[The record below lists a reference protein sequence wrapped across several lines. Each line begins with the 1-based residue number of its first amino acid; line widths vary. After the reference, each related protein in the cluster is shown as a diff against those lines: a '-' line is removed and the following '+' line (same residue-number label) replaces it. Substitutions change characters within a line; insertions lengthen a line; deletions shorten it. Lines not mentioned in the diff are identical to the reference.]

1 MNSKDVGSAPEGRA
15 SAGRFNQK
23 MRTRRA
29 LVEAVRELVRQGER
43 PTVAKAARL
52 ALVSDATAYRY
63 FPDQSALVREA
74 LFAPWPGAD
83 AALAGLSGDASL
95 ADRVAAAAEAMLR
108 FVIANEAAVRTVMG
122 LSLLRSIEGE
132 VGRAEA
138 RAMRP
143 RRRLELIDAA
153 LAPVVS
159 KLGREQFRRLRG
171 GLCAIIGSEILVA
184 LKDNSDSDD
193 EEVIEIAVWMARAVA
208 EAALAPQQVQ
218 GVKR

>member
-1 MNSKDVGSAPEGRA
+1 MESKEPGQAAESGAGGGR
-15 SAGRFNQK
+15 SNQK
-23 MRTRRA
+23 LRTRRA

-83 AALAGLSGDASL
+83 AAMAGLSDDASL

-122 LSLLRSIEGE
+122 LSLLRSVEGE
-132 VGRAEA
+132 AGRAEA

-153 LAPVVS
+153 LRPFAPTI
-159 KLGREQFRRLRG
+159 GHEQLRRLRLS
-171 GLCAIIGSEILVA
+171 LCAVIGSEILVA
-184 LKDNSDSDD
+184 LKDNCDSGDA
-193 EEVIEIAVWMARAVA
+193 EVIEIAVWTARTVA
-208 EAALAPQQVQ
+208 EAALAPPPIRRP
-218 GVKR
+218 KR

>member
-1 MNSKDVGSAPEGRA
+1 MEPKDAGSAAESRA

-43 PTVAKAARL
+43 PTVARAARL

-83 AALAGLSGDASL
+83 AALAGLYDDASL

-132 VGRAEA
+132 AGRAEA

-153 LAPVVS
+153 LKPFAP
-159 KLGREQFRRLRG
+159 KIGREQLRRLRL
-171 GLCAIIGSEILVA
+171 GLCAVISSEILVA
-184 LKDNSDSDD
+184 LKDNCDSDD
-193 EEVIEIAVWMARAVA
+193 EETIETAVWMARAVA
-208 EAALAPQQVQ
+208 EAALAAKQIRRT
-218 GVKR
+218 KR